1 MSLVMDDL
9 VKGITDAL
17 KARDKKTS
25 ALDTT
30 ATVKRVDRSKGIA
43 WVHFP
48 GGVDE
53 TPVKLT
59 VDAKEG
65 DTVQVRSSKGRAW
78 ITGNATAPPT
88 DDKEAKRAGQY
99 AGAAYKASQDAQN
112 SADKAQKTAN
122 DAMSAADALEDDL
135 ESLAGDVDDI
145 SDLVGDGDDSGI
157 VVKTQYYLST
167 SNTTQQ
173 GGQWVDSLPTYV
185 SGRYYWTR
193 TVTIY
198 ADGSEVE
205 GTAKLDMQSQIAAEV
220 NQVVNAENQ
229 HFWHDSTGAYVTR
242 SDKNVS
248 SDYAMKFTNQGIL
261 QTYNGKN
268 LMSLTSSGLTF
279 YQSDGSTPLAT
290 YSSGGVYLYAGG
302 TVGASFT
309 SSEARM
315 YAGSTNY
322 ASITGTE
329 FQLYS
334 DSKSMFSV
342 TNNGYLWLWKN
353 SNHYIYTLMYP
364 GFIGSYLNN
373 GVIGYEINA
382 VDTDDGTFTFGHQ
395 SIRATRSGGFTFSG
409 AVSCPSI
416 SSSGSISGSSLSV
429 SGSVSGGAMS
439 GTSLSISGNATV
451 NKLYVTTPGTAS
463 SDKAN
468 CRIATGESNRIMFTG
483 NSSREIKHAIKPVT
497 DNFLD
502 PHKLYDAEVVQ
513 FIYNLDYLNKNDV
526 RYDMPVVGF
535 IAEDL
540 YKVYPVA
547 VDLEHGK
554 PHDWNERY
562 IIPPM
567 LALIQEQK
575 KEIDHLTERVKILE
589 ERSA

>member
-30 ATVKRVDRSKGIA
+30 AIVKRVDRSKGIA

-122 DAMSAADALEDDL
+122 DAMSAT
-135 ESLAGDVDDI
+135 ESLAEDVGGIEDMI
-145 SDLVGDGDDSGI
+145 GDGDDSGI
-157 VVKTQYYLST
+157 EIKTQYYLST

-205 GTAKLDMQSQIAAEV
+205 GTPKLDITAQIGAEV
-220 NQVVNAENQ
+220 NSVVTAENQ
-229 HFWHDSTGAYVTR
+229 HFWHDSTGAYITN
-242 SDKNVS
+242 SNKNLNS
-248 SDYAMKFTNQGIL
+248 GYAMKATTNGLL
-261 QTYNGKN
+261 QTYDGKN
-268 LMSLTSSGLTF
+268 LMALTGSGLSLYGIVNNASQIMAAYTSSG
-279 YQSDGSTPLAT
+279 AN
-290 YSSGGVYLYAGG
+290 LYAGG
-302 TVGASFT
+302 SIAASFT
-309 SSEARM
+309 SSGLDVYSGSDI
-315 YAGSTNY
+315 YATFGST
-322 ASITGTE
+322 ARIGKSTGLNTKFSSGGMALCSGSTQVGSLSYTYGQ
-329 FQLYS
+329 FQISFAPTNFQSDTYIVGSSSSLEIHSDGQLNMSS
-334 DSKSMFSV
+334 DSIMQIQSDGDMTLSSYGDITIAANV
-342 TNNGYLWLWKN
+342 GNVYTNNLETD
-353 SNHYIYTLMYP
+353 I
-364 GFIGSYLNN
+364 LN
-373 GVIGYEINA
+373 V
-382 VDTDDGTFTFGHQ
+382 T
-395 SIRATRSGGFTFSG
+395 SSAT
-409 AVSCPSI
+409 I
-416 SSSGSISGSSLSV
+416 
-429 SGSVSGGAMS
+429 
-439 GTSLSISGNATV
+439 

-468 CRIATGESNRIMFTG
+468 CRIATGENNRIMFTG
-483 NSSREIKHAIKPVT
+483 SSSRKIKHAIKPVT

-502 PHKLYDAEVVQ
+502 PHKLYNAEVVQ

-547 VDLEHGK
+547 VDLERGK

-575 KEIDHLTERVKILE
+575 KEIDHLTNRVKMLE

>member
-88 DDKEAKRAGQY
+88 DDKEAKRAGHY
-99 AGAAYKASQDAQN
+99 AGAAYKAASSAQD
-112 SADKAQKTAN
+112 SADKAQKSA
-122 DAMSAADALEDDL
+122 DEAMSAT
-135 ESLAGDVDDI
+135 ESLAEDVSTLSDDVDDI
-145 SDLVGDGDDSGI
+145 EGMIGDGDESGI
-157 VVKTQYYLST
+157 EIKTQYYLST
-167 SNTTQQ
+167 SNATQQ

-205 GTAKLDMQSQIAAEV
+205 GTPTLDVTNQIAAEV
-220 NQVVNAENQ
+220 KAVATATDQ

-242 SDKNVS
+242 SDKNLNS
-248 SDYAMKFTNQGIL
+248 GYAMKFTNQGIL

-268 LMSLTSSGLTF
+268 LMALTGSGLSL
-279 YQSDGSTPLAT
+279 YQSDGSTLMAA
-290 YSSGGVYLYAGG
+290 YSSGGAYLYADGDIQ
-302 TVGASFT
+302 ASFT
-309 SSEARM
+309 TSGVTIGNDS
-315 YAGSTNY
+315 GTS
-322 ASITGTE
+322 AS
-329 FQLYS
+329 
-334 DSKSMFSV
+334 
-342 TNNGYLWLWKN
+342 
-353 SNHYIYTLMYP
+353 
-364 GFIGSYLNN
+364 
-373 GVIGYEINA
+373 
-382 VDTDDGTFTFGHQ
+382 
-395 SIRATRSGGFTFSG
+395 AT
-409 AVSCPSI
+409 V
-416 SSSGSISGSSLSV
+416 SSSGFSIRMYNSFTGRRFTAFTVGLNGNTPEITGISNAPLRFASGIYVNNTAGISSQYDITANGTISGSSLNITN
-429 SGSVSGGAMS
+429 GGTIKGGATINGGATITGGLNAS
-439 GTSLSISGNATV
+439 GDVTV
-451 NKLYVTTPGTAS
+451 GKLYVSTPGTAES
-463 SDKAN
+463 KTAN
-468 CRIATGESNRIMFTG
+468 CRIATGENNRIMFTG
-483 NSSREIKHAIKPVT
+483 GSSRRVKHDIKPIGEKC
-497 DNFLD
+497 LD
-502 PHKLYDAEVVQ
+502 PHKLYDADVIQ
-513 FIYNLDYLNKNDV
+513 FIYNLDYLNDKDE
-526 RYDMPVVGF
+526 RYNVPVIGF

-540 YKVYPVA
+540 QKVYPIA
-547 VDLEHGK
+547 VDTENGK
-554 PHDWNERY
+554 AVDWNYRY

-567 LALIQEQK
+567 LALIQDQK
-575 KEIDHLTERVKILE
+575 KEIDHLTNRVKMLE